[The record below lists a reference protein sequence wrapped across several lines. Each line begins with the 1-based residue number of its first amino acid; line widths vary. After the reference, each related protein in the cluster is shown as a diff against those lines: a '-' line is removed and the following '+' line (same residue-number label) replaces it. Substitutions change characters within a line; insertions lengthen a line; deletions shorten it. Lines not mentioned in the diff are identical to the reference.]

1 MISSCM
7 VLTYPAVCCTYT
19 SLVPIGIH
27 GMNQIYDTKITSGQ
41 KGFDIET
48 PVKCQPLQNV
58 GRIGN
63 WK

>member
-1 MISSCM
+1 
-7 VLTYPAVCCTYT
+7 
-19 SLVPIGIH
+19 
-27 GMNQIYDTKITSGQ
+27 MNQIYDTKITSGQ